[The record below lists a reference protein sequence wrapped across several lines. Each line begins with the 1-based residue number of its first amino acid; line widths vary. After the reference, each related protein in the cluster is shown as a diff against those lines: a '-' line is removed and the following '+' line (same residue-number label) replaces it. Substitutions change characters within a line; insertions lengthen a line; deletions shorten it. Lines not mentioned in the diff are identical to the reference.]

1 MNGLGVDNRDVIQGS
16 ELFCSEPRFL
26 PVKQIIGYPE
36 GLKAGNEDE
45 RAGLAEITKNIFLL

>member
-1 MNGLGVDNRDVIQGS
+1 MRLRGS

-45 RAGLAEITKNIFLL
+45 RAGLVEISKNIFLL